1 MQRPRRRGCRRPST
15 VHVEAMGP
23 SAAPSPPAAAP
34 RHPNPSL
41 VIVGPPANG
50 VSSAAA
56 RGALGKVPST
66 GGVEGPTS
74 RASARPTGKSR
85 PTDRIDPRR
94 RHRCAHRV
102 MGCDWSHGGRS
113 GDHWLATY
121 DCRTDGVD
129 KYGEVFRRRTT
140 PHSGGAM
147 GDDEVRDM
155 GAKNVHPG
163 QFEGAEHDGGG

>member
-1 MQRPRRRGCRRPST
+1 MSTAVDDARGGDGAAGGPIAPNGGA
-15 VHVEAMGP
+15 EASEPFIGQ
-23 SAAPSPPAAAP
+23 
-34 RHPNPSL
+34 
-41 VIVGPPANG
+41 VGPPANG
-50 VSSAAA
+50 VSSSSA
-56 RGALGKVPST
+56 RGARGKVPSV

-74 RASARPTGKSR
+74 RASGRPTAESR
-85 PTDRIDPRR
+85 PTDRIDPR
-94 RHRCAHRV
+94 HHDSSAHRV
-102 MGCDWSHGGRS
+102 MGCDWGHGGRS

-140 PHSGGAM
+140 PHSEGAI